1 MTPPASPAPRL
12 HALDQ
17 FRGYTMLGMF
27 LVNFVGSLTAVVTL
41 WPTLKHHHTY
51 VSYADTIM
59 PQFLFAAGVAYRLTF
74 VRRRARDGDRAA
86 YLHALRRGLALVL
99 LGLIVHQLGR
109 EGIAKVPWD
118 QLTWEKVWDALSR
131 GLKRDVFQALTHIG
145 VTTLWVL
152 PVIGLGA
159 LPRVLYMVL
168 SGGAFAFLS
177 WQFYYV
183 WVNTDPVGIDGG
195 PLGFL
200 TWCIP
205 MLAGSLACDA
215 FLSRDGTGGF
225 RDDPAWGK
233 VVFWG
238 AVLMLVGY
246 ALSCLNRVTP
256 PNGTVEEWQEKLTA
270 PGGLE
275 EHWRELLVEPPFVPP
290 ADPATKNMWTMSQ
303 RSGAVTYPTFCAGFS
318 LVVFVVFWLL
328 CDRLGVTVAVF
339 DTFGQNA
346 LVGYILHDML
356 MDLLK
361 PYIPRDA
368 PLWYDLAAVALFVFL
383 LWLCLRHLQ
392 KQKLFLRL

>member
-1 MTPPASPAPRL
+1 MTSPAPRL

-27 LVNFVGSLTAVVTL
+27 LVNFVGGFTAMTTL

-59 PQFLFAAGVAYRLTF
+59 PQFLFAVGVAYRLTF
-74 VRRRARDGDRAA
+74 VRRRNRDGPRAA
-86 YLHALRRGLALVL
+86 YLHALGRCFALVL
-99 LGLIVHQLGR
+99 VGLIVHRLGS
-109 EGIAKVPWD
+109 GFASTPWD
-118 QLTWEKVWDALSR
+118 DLTAEKAWNALSR

-145 VTTLWVL
+145 VASLWVL
-152 PVIGLGA
+152 PVIGLGVW
-159 LPRVLYMVL
+159 PRLLYL
-168 SGGAFAFLS
+168 LFSGAAFVGLS

-200 TWCIP
+200 TWSIP
-205 MLAGSLACDA
+205 LLVGSLACDA
-215 FLSRDGTGGF
+215 FLTGDGTGSF
-225 RDDPAWGK
+225 RRDPAWAK
-233 VVFWG
+233 LLFWSV
-238 AVLMLVGY
+238 VLMLSGY

-256 PNGTVEEWQEKLTA
+256 PNGTVEEWRERLTQ
-270 PGGLE
+270 PDGLQ

-303 RSGAVTYPTFCAGFS
+303 RSGSVTYLTFAAGFS
-318 LVVFVVFWLL
+318 LLVFVAFWVL
-328 CDRLGVTVAVF
+328 CDRAGLCIRVF

-346 LVGYILHDML
+346 LIGYILHDMV

-361 PYIPRDA
+361 PYVPRGA
-368 PLWYDLAAVALFVFL
+368 PLWYDLSALALFLFL
-383 LWLCLRHLQ
+383 LWLCLRHLE